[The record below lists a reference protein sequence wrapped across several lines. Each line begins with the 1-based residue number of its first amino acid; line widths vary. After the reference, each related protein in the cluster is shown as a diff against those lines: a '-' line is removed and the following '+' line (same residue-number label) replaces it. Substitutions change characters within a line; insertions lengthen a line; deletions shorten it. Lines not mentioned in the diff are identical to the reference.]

1 LSIKKVSIFRF
12 SYTSLINNIFTI
24 SIDIEKEL
32 EIGKEFLFDF
42 VFMNP
47 ITMKL
52 CNFKI
57 GNYLVIEDS
66 QGEYISVKCWPL
78 LSLQIDRI
86 SLSKQIIF
94 DYNLTIETP
103 SSIRR
108 IFKIIKEDMFD
119 ISQITLN
126 PIFSKLALNEN
137 DLKKLL
143 PIYLKGI
150 YLKKFITKNQLISVI
165 YMGQKLVLEIE
176 NMITN
181 EKKKK
186 KEENKTDTL
195 NEKFE
200 KLDLNKSLIFNESNL
215 KPIDSNLFDK
225 NVSLYLIDQ
234 KTSVKIINISD
245 DEKTKNMENLVM
257 FKDVG
262 GLKDEIKKLKQLF
275 INPFEFSNIY
285 KNLGNY
291 FLKKLR

>member
-1 LSIKKVSIFRF
+1 
-12 SYTSLINNIFTI
+12 
-24 SIDIEKEL
+24 
-32 EIGKEFLFDF
+32 
-42 VFMNP
+42 
-47 ITMKL
+47 
-52 CNFKI
+52 
-57 GNYLVIEDS
+57 
-66 QGEYISVKCWPL
+66 
-78 LSLQIDRI
+78 
-86 SLSKQIIF
+86 
-94 DYNLTIETP
+94 
-103 SSIRR
+103 
-108 IFKIIKEDMFD
+108 
-119 ISQITLN
+119 
-126 PIFSKLALNEN
+126 
-137 DLKKLL
+137 
-143 PIYLKGI
+143 
-150 YLKKFITKNQLISVI
+150 
-165 YMGQKLVLEIE
+165 MGQKLVLEIE
-176 NMITN
+176 NMISN

-186 KEENKTDTL
+186 KEEIKTDTL